1 MVNKQLKIREN
12 MKNRGLLKRLY
23 NLGKSAKTKSF
34 DTLVLRAAQ
43 KTRFNRGVEKTKS
56 FAYCP

>member
-1 MVNKQLKIREN
+1 MKIREN
-12 MKNRGLLKRLY
+12 MKNQGLLNRLY
-23 NLGKSAKTKSF
+23 NLAKSAKTKSF
-34 DTLVLRAAQ
+34 ETLVLWAAQ